1 MQVLDDSA
9 IQSALRELPG
19 WRRDGDEIVKT
30 YQFDDFRAAMLFV
43 NRVADAA
50 EAAGHHPDIDVRWNK
65 VTLALSTHAAGG
77 LTENDT
83 HLAHRIE
90 RLGAGGHEH
99 PPGLAGLGEDQPEP
113 EHMHPPGPAGE
124 D

>member
-19 WRRDGDEIVKT
+19 WRREGDNIVKT
-30 YQFDDFRAAMLFV
+30 FEFDDFRSAMLFV

-50 EAAGHHPDIDVRWNK
+50 ESANHHPDIDIRWNK

-77 LTENDT
+77 LTENDVK
-83 HLAHRIE
+83 LASRIE
-90 RLGAGGHEH
+90 RLGGEHMH
-99 PPGLAGLGEDQPEP
+99 PPGPAGASEDQP

>member
-9 IQSALRELPG
+9 IESALRELPG
-19 WRRDGDEIVKT
+19 WRREGDNIVKT
-30 YQFDDFRAAMLFV
+30 FQFDDFRSAMLFV

-50 EAAGHHPDIDVRWNK
+50 EAANHHPDIDIRWNK
-65 VTLALSTHAAGG
+65 VTFALSTHSAGG

-83 HLAHRIE
+83 KLAHRIE
-90 RLGAGGHEH
+90 RLGGEHHHH
-99 PPGLAGLGEDQPEP
+99 PPGPAGLDEDQP

>member
-19 WRRDGDEIVKT
+19 WRRAGDEIVKT
-30 YQFDDFRAAMLFV
+30 YELDDFRSAMLFV

-50 EAAGHHPDIDVRWNK
+50 ESANHHPDIDIRWNK
-65 VTLALSTHAAGG
+65 VTFALSTHSAGG

-83 HLAHRIE
+83 RLAHRIE
-90 RLGAGGHEH
+90 HLGGEH
-99 PPGLAGLGEDQPEP
+99 R
-113 EHMHPPGPAGE
+113 HPPGPAGA
-124 D
+124 DF